1 MYEICFTR
9 YLNQIT
15 VRDIQTN
22 QVWHFVC
29 NDWLTPRYGVE
40 GIVKTLNVNLNTGSN
55 AYHFSLKLTQHL
67 RNSHQMVSVW
77 RPPPQSIFTRV
88 QRLSCMMSFVMLAMM
103 ADIMLYGEPPAEIE
117 DSARGLIFLN
127 WKQLAIACQ
136 CLLIC
141 IPSSF
146 IVVAMFTCV
155 KPRIIMKSYRIRKFK
170 VTRK

>member
-1 MYEICFTR
+1 MCDICFTR

-29 NDWLTPRYGVE
+29 NDWLTPRYGID
-40 GIVKTLNVNLNTGSN
+40 GIVKTLKVNSNTGSN
-55 AYHFSLKLTQHL
+55 SYHFSLKLTQYL
-67 RNSHQMVSVW
+67 RNSHQLVSVW

-88 QRLSCMMSFVMLAMM
+88 QRLSCMMSFVMLAML

-127 WKQLAIACQ
+127 WKQLGIACQ

-141 IPSSF
+141 IPSS
-146 IVVAMFTCV
+146 IVVIAMFTNV
-155 KPRIIMKSYRIRKFK
+155 QPRIIMKSYRIRKFK